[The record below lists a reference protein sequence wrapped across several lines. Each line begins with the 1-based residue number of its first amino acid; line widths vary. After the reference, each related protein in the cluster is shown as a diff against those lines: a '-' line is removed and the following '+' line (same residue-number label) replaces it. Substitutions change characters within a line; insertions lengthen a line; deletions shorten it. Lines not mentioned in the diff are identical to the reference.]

1 METYG
6 VSFDGFQ
13 PSCGWPMYKHIES
26 EFIPHLK
33 REVVR
38 WRERRDAAAKERA
51 ALKGLQADLEGMMKS
66 RDGLVAKLQ
75 AKIPG
80 SKTKVND
87 VMPLGVKEAEVE
99 TSSTWQELSSWLDES
114 KTTIE
119 QIAFF
124 YKHAC
129 KRADMSLG
137 LFENCLESTEID
149 IRFWER
155 TLELQRA
162 YWVFEKAELKY
173 KTKICRELV
182 KALADYIGDCREQLG
197 RFEGKDSSESAL
209 YEDIKWLFDEAEAD
223 LAYYRQIKA
232 DIAEVGIEEALR
244 HSSRKITPPA

>member
-137 LFENCLESTEID
+137 LFENFLGFL
-149 IRFWER
+149 IRFNNKDR
-155 TLELQRA
+155 VNLTCYGYCSNCVCGILLLSIFIFCLLQ
-162 YWVFEKAELKY
+162 L
-173 KTKICRELV
+173 
-182 KALADYIGDCREQLG
+182 
-197 RFEGKDSSESAL
+197 
-209 YEDIKWLFDEAEAD
+209 
-223 LAYYRQIKA
+223 
-232 DIAEVGIEEALR
+232 
-244 HSSRKITPPA
+244 